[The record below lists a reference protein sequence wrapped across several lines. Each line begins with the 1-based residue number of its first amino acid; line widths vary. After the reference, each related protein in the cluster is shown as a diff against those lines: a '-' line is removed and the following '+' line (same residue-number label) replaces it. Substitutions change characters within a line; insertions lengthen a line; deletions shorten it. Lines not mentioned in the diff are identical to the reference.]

1 MTDRWVLS
9 RAGILNVYQYGDET
23 LEFAGGR
30 LLLRGVNGSGKS
42 TAMNMLLP
50 FLLDA
55 DTRRIDAAGEQTGV
69 LRSWMLSGR
78 EEQQPVGYLWVEFE
92 RGEEHLVFGCGIR
105 ANRSTEAVGTWW
117 FITPERP
124 GIDFSLVEGRVPLS
138 VDGLRSVIGP
148 AAVFAKAQRQAYR
161 SAVRSRLFAGA
172 DLDQHIRLLHV
183 VRSPRVGD
191 RIDSELT
198 SYLDEALPQLS
209 DAAIDDAAQPLEDL
223 EEHRR
228 SVAAL
233 SITAEALD
241 SLAAIYRSYIC
252 TDLRRRATDAL
263 AQVRSVRE
271 RQHAERRARVA
282 VTAAEA
288 ELAERRRRVST
299 LEADVQ
305 RTSAELDG
313 LRSRPAYLEGQALE
327 DLRGRVA
334 TLASAV
340 GSATNAVSDRETRC
354 EASERDAGSARTTFE
369 TDGVTLTTT
378 LSDLSALC
386 GSAGVT
392 AGPPDAPTV
401 EVHEVDGVEAPSA
414 PLDVDRTRSSFSELT
429 TAIALRRSDVDT
441 VRTALTRVGEAE
453 SALRAAERDQAQ
465 AEADV
470 EAADAA
476 VVAARD
482 TLNAT
487 VRKLAVDLTTWVA
500 SAASLFAELG
510 IDPVDFGAGVPA
522 AADLLDRRDTVRSAL
537 LGVVQRTLDDL
548 RGVDAMVAARR
559 DREAEELAE
568 LERELEAL
576 DSMTVPAVPI
586 APWQAD
592 ADVPRLAELID
603 FAAIVDN
610 DARLGIEAAMEA
622 AGLLGAQL
630 APNGLQLDTGEL
642 VATADLP
649 VASPLSDLVV
659 VSIPDSRRDQVD
671 RGRLQALLGSIT
683 TNLETAAST
692 AVTVDGSFRV
702 GALHGRHHRDV
713 VEHIGASARMAALER
728 RRAAVR
734 HECEQAHKVLGATND
749 ELTGRRRG
757 IRAAE
762 QLQQDL
768 PVTRNVDLAN
778 VASDHADAEHN
789 RRLDVLEER
798 RAAVDR
804 CESAHGDA
812 DDAARRT
819 AATLSLPITT
829 PGLAHVDAEL
839 DQSATGCREAAAH
852 LTTLSRSCEAWG
864 EAAAR
869 WRQARGDVA
878 SARADLEHL
887 ETQHEPL
894 AMKLATLEDT
904 LGAAY
909 NEIVQAIEVSDA
921 ERTTAINSLP
931 PARAEVEHQL
941 TTTAAVRAEADA
953 AAKATSEAEER
964 CVAQLP
970 RLRAALDTV
979 GVRAALR
986 PAVLES
992 DGEGDGEG
1000 DHAAAETAPAVI
1012 ESSDGLRVLA
1022 EFVLTEAP
1030 EPPVGASAESV
1041 RQSLRQ
1047 RRDTLGAGWDAEDRQ
1062 PDESVPLQVEV
1073 NGPLG
1078 RMPLAVASRQVRNQ
1092 LAHQSSLLTA
1102 KQDQALRNLLQGLI
1116 AKEVAAKLHAAG
1128 TLVDLM
1134 NKRLKTVETAHGI
1147 GASLRWRRRDDLDDG
1162 LAGTIG
1168 LLAKPPGLRM
1178 AEEDTALAAALSTRI
1193 DDARRAD
1200 PELPYRQLIATV
1212 LDYRRWHEMSV
1223 MLHRPGKNP
1232 ERLSRRTALSEGEKK
1247 MVSYLPLFAAVAA
1260 SCDAL
1265 AESEPSAP
1273 RFVLLDDAF
1282 AKVSEDNHPKLFG
1295 LLVELDLDFIAT
1307 SERLWGTHA
1316 TVPELAITEVIR
1328 DAESGVIVLEHAR
1341 WDGRTRVATS

>member
-23 LEFAGGR
+23 LTFAGGR

-78 EEQQPVGYLWVEFE
+78 TEQQPVGYLWVEFE
-92 RGEEHLVFGCGIR
+92 RGDEHLVFGCGIR
-105 ANRSTEAVGTWW
+105 ANRSTETVGTWW
-117 FITPERP
+117 FVTPQRP
-124 GIDFSLVEGRVPLS
+124 GIDFSLVESRVPLS

-148 AAVFAKAQRQAYR
+148 TAVYTKDQRQAYR
-161 SAVRSRLFAGA
+161 SEVRSRLFGGA

-241 SLAAIYRSYIC
+241 SLAAIYRSYIS
-252 TDLRRRATDAL
+252 TDLRRRATEAL
-263 AQVRSVRE
+263 TLVRSVRE
-271 RQHAERRARVA
+271 RQHAERRARQA

-288 ELAERRRRVST
+288 ELAERRQRVST
-299 LEADVQ
+299 LEADI
-305 RTSAELDG
+305 RRSSAELDG

-334 TLASAV
+334 TLASTIA
-340 GSATNAVSDRETRC
+340 SATAAVTDREARC
-354 EASERDAGSARTTFE
+354 ETGQRETDSARTTFE
-369 TDGVTLTTT
+369 TDGATLTATF
-378 LSDLSALC
+378 SDLRGLC
-386 GSAGVT
+386 ETAGVS
-392 AGPPDAPTV
+392 AGPPDAPALM
-401 EVHEVDGVEAPSA
+401 VHDVDGVSAPSA
-414 PLDVDRTRSSFSELT
+414 PLDIDATRVAFSRLT
-429 TAIALRRSDVDT
+429 TTIALRRSDVDT
-441 VRTALTRVGEAE
+441 VRTALMRVGEAE
-453 SALRAAERDQAQ
+453 RALRAAESDCSR
-465 AEADV
+465 AETDV

-476 VVAARD
+476 VGAARD
-482 TLNAT
+482 TLNASVT
-487 VRKLAVDLTTWVA
+487 QLAVDLTTWVA

-510 IDPVDFGAGVPA
+510 IEPVDFGSGVPA
-522 AADLLDRRDTVRSAL
+522 AADLLGKRDAVRSAL
-537 LGVVQRTLDDL
+537 LGIVQRSLDDL
-548 RGVDAMVAARR
+548 RDVDAAVAARR
-559 DREAEELAE
+559 SREAEELNKF
-568 LERELEAL
+568 ERELEAL
-576 DSMTVPAVPI
+576 ASMTMPATPV
-586 APWQAD
+586 APWQSD
-592 ADVPRLAELID
+592 ADLPRLAELID
-603 FAAIVDN
+603 FAATVDD

-630 APNGLQLDTGEL
+630 APNGLQLATGEL
-642 VATADLP
+642 VVVAGSP

-659 VSIPDSRRDQVD
+659 AAIPDGWSNHVDASQV
-671 RGRLQALLGSIT
+671 QVLLGSIT
-683 TNLETAAST
+683 TDMETDAST
-692 AVTVDGSFRV
+692 AVAIDGSFRV
-702 GALHGRHHRDV
+702 GALHGRHQRDV

-728 RRAAVR
+728 RRTALR
-734 HECEQAHKVLGATND
+734 HECDQARKVLDATD
-749 ELTGRRRG
+749 EELRARRAG
-757 IRAAE
+757 IRVAGE
-762 QLQQDL
+762 LQQAL
-768 PVTRNVDLAN
+768 PVTRTVDLAEA
-778 VASDHADAEHN
+778 ASQHAVAEHA
-789 RRLDVLEER
+789 RRLDVLDAR

-804 CESAHGDA
+804 CESTHADA

-819 AATLSLPITT
+819 AATLRLPVTT
-829 PGLAHVDAEL
+829 TGLAEVDGEL
-839 DQSATGCREAAAH
+839 DQLVAGCREASGH
-852 LTTLSRSCEAWG
+852 LTTLSRSCAAWS

-869 WRQARGDVA
+869 WRQARLDVT
-878 SARADLEHL
+878 SGRADLEIL
-887 ETQHEPL
+887 ETEHAPL
-894 AMKLATLEDT
+894 VMKLATLEDT

-909 NEIVQAIEVSDA
+909 NEIVQAIGVSEM
-921 ERTTAINSLP
+921 ERATASAALP

-941 TTTAAVRAEADA
+941 TTAAGVRADADA
-953 AAKATSEAEER
+953 TAKATTETEER

-970 RLRAALDTV
+970 RLRAALDTI

-986 PAVLES
+986 PTILES
-992 DGEGDGEG
+992 DGEG
-1000 DHAAAETAPAVI
+1000 DHAAAETAETAPAVS
-1012 ESSDGLRVLA
+1012 ETSEGLRLLA
-1022 EFVLTEAP
+1022 EFVLSEAP
-1030 EPPVGASAESV
+1030 EPSVAASAESV

-1062 PDESVPLQVEV
+1062 PDESMPLQVEV

-1078 RMPLAVASRQVRNQ
+1078 RMPLADASRHVRSQ

-1147 GASLRWRRRDDLDDG
+1147 GASLRWRRRDELDDG
-1162 LAGTIG
+1162 LAETIG
-1168 LLAKPPGLRM
+1168 LLAKPPGLRDV
-1178 AEEDTALAAALSTRI
+1178 EEDAALAAALSTRI

-1200 PELPYRQLIATV
+1200 PEAPYRQLIATV

-1265 AESEPSAP
+1265 AGSEPAAP

-1307 SERLWGTHA
+1307 SERLWGTHS

-1328 DAESGVIVLEHAR
+1328 DADSGVIVLEHAR
-1341 WDGRTRVATS
+1341 WDGRSRVAAS